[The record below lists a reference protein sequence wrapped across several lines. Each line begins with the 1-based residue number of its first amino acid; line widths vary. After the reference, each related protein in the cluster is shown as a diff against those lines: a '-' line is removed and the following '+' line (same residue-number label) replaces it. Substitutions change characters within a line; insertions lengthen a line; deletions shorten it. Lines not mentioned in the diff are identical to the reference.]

1 MTVLL
6 HEFRAPANRVG
17 EEIAKIRQ
25 GAKAFESQI
34 FEPKVSERGGEKLTI
49 YTLTIGTYKAS
60 N

>member
-25 GAKAFESQI
+25 GLKHLRVKL
-34 FEPKVSERGGEKLTI
+34 FEPKVSQRGGEKLTI
-49 YTLTIGTYKAS
+49 YTLTIVTYVAS